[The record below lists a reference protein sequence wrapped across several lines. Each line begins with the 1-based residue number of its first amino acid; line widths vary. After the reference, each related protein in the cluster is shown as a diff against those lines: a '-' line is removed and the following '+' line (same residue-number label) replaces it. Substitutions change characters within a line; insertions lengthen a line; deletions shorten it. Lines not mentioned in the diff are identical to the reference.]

1 MIRSMSANTTLAV
14 VVSILAVCAAV
25 VLVAAIRAVVEIS
38 RVRSGKDR
46 PEQGRV
52 KL

>member
-1 MIRSMSANTTLAV
+1 MIRTMSPNTTLAV

-25 VLVAAIRAVVEIS
+25 VLVAAIRAVVEIC
-38 RVRSGKDR
+38 RVRNGKDR